1 MGFILFIHVLV
12 CVLLVI
18 SILMQAGRGGGLA
31 ESFASAESMF
41 GTQTNAFMVRVS
53 TVLAIIFITT
63 SLVLAFHASRK
74 DNSLMADKKFLPKVQ
89 QTKAETPAE
98 TIKIEP
104 LKVEPLK
111 VEQPKAEPVKA
122 APADAPKP

>member
-1 MGFILFIHVLV
+1 MSFILFIHVLV

-53 TVLAIIFITT
+53 TALAMIFIAT
-63 SLVLAFHASRK
+63 SLVLAFYSSK
-74 DNSLMADKKFLPKVQ
+74 KNNSLMADKKLLPKVQ
-89 QTKAETPAE
+89 QTKAEAPAE
-98 TIKIEP
+98 SIKIEP
-104 LKVEPLK
+104 LKVE
-111 VEQPKAEPVKA
+111 EPKA
-122 APADAPKP
+122 APANAPKP

>member
-41 GTQTNAFMVRVS
+41 GTQTNVFMVRVS
-53 TVLAIIFITT
+53 TVLAVIFLTT
-63 SLVLAFHASRK
+63 SLVLAYHSSRK
-74 DNSLMADKKFLPKVQ
+74 DKSLMSNTRLLPKVQ
-89 QTKAETPAE
+89 QTKAGTPAE
-98 TIKIEP
+98 SIKIEP
-104 LKVEPLK
+104 LKVE
-111 VEQPKAEPVKA
+111 QSKAV
-122 APADAPKP
+122 PASPANAPKP